1 MRNLPIAY
9 GNSCYAKKWP
19 NKTTTFD
26 NLCTRLEHTTYTTE
40 TAEEYPKLSK
50 ADRDRAKDKGGF
62 VGGQLK
68 DNRRKRENVVCRSM
82 LTHDADHAEK
92 GFIDRFSQDCKYAA
106 ALYTTHGH
114 TPEAPRVRIIVPLTR
129 DVTPDEFTA
138 IGRYFAQEWGI
149 DQFDECSYR
158 PQQLMYWPTTP
169 SNGEYIFKKIEG
181 EWLDPDVYLTAH
193 PNWNDP
199 TLLPT
204 SSHESEVRA
213 AATKPQADP
222 LTKEGIVGAFCRSY
236 GIRDAIDKF
245 LPETYAPSMMDGRYD
260 YIPADSSAGV
270 VIYDDKFAYSHH
282 ATDPACGMLLNA
294 FDLVRIHKFG
304 DLDDKKS
311 FTSMSEFA
319 VKDDEVKAELAAE
332 RREAAEREFASTDW
346 ENSLELDK
354 QGKIKDTLDNIVII
368 LRNDDELQ
376 SIAFNR
382 HRDGIDAKDG
392 LPWDQMKP
400 GWNDSDNA
408 ALKVFLSKKYG
419 IYSPTKTKDAILAVA
434 AERAYHPILEY
445 LESLPAWDEVPRIET
460 LLVDYF
466 GAEDSAYARAVIRKT
481 MAAAVAR
488 IYCPGTK
495 FDSVLILNGPQGVGK
510 STFFARLAGDWFSD
524 SLTLTDMRDKSGAE
538 KLQGYWIL
546 ELSELN
552 GMKKADV
559 ETVKSF
565 ISRAD
570 DKYRASYG
578 VNVESHPR
586 QSIIVGSTNAESGF
600 LRDITGNRR
609 FWPVRISGEGS
620 KRPWDID
627 RETVQQIWAEALVIY
642 KAGEILYLRGD
653 EAVAA
658 ITEQAAAMESDDRE
672 GIIRNYLDIL
682 LPTEWDSMSL
692 FERRNFLTGSEFGGD
707 AHKGTVKRDTVC
719 NLEIWCE
726 CFGKEAAA
734 IKPSD
739 SYAITTI
746 LKKIEGWDR
755 LQDRDRVYIP
765 IYGRQRLYH
774 RTDQ

>member
-204 SSHESEVRA
+204 SSHESDVRA

-245 LPETYAPSMMDGRYD
+245 LPETYAPSMMEGRYD

-346 ENSLELDK
+346 ENSLDLDK

>member
-26 NLCTRLEHTTYTTE
+26 DLCARLEHTTYTTE
-40 TAEEYPKLSK
+40 TVEEYPKLSK

-92 GFIDRFSQDCKYAA
+92 GFIDRFASECKYAA

-138 IGRYFAQEWGI
+138 IGRYFAEEWGI

-169 SNGEYIFKKIEG
+169 ANGEYIFKKIDG
-181 EWLDPDVYLTAH
+181 KWLDPDEYLASH
-193 PNWNDP
+193 PNWKDP

-204 SSHESEVRA
+204 SSRESEVRA
-213 AATKPQADP
+213 SATKPQADP
-222 LTKEGIVGAFCRSY
+222 LTKDGIVGAFCRSY
-236 GIRDAIDKF
+236 GICDAIEKF
-245 LPETYAPSMMDGRYD
+245 LPDVYAPSMTEGRYD

-311 FTSMSEFA
+311 FTAMSEFA
-319 VKDDEVKAELAAE
+319 VKDDEVKTQLASE
-332 RREAAEREFASTDW
+332 RREAAEREFAATDW

-368 LRNDDELQ
+368 LRNDEELQ

-392 LPWDQMKP
+392 LPWEQMKP

-434 AERAYHPILEY
+434 TERAYHPILEY
-445 LESLPAWDEVPRIET
+445 LEALPEWDEVPRIET
-460 LLVDYF
+460 LLIDYF
-466 GAEDSAYARAVIRKT
+466 GAEDSAYTRAVIRKT

-488 IYCPGTK
+488 IYRPGTK
-495 FDSVLILNGPQGVGK
+495 FDSVLILNGPQGIGK

-524 SLTLTDMRDKSGAE
+524 SLTLTDMKDKSGAE

-609 FWPVRISGEGS
+609 FWPVRITGEGS
-620 KRPWDID
+620 KHPWDID
-627 RETVQQIWAEALVIY
+627 SETVQQIWAEALVIY
-642 KAGEILYLRGD
+642 KAGEVLYLRGE
-653 EAVAA
+653 EAIAA
-658 ITEQAAAMESDDRE
+658 VSEQAAAMESDDRE
-672 GIIRNYLDIL
+672 GIIRNYLDTL
-682 LPTEWDSMSL
+682 LPAEWDSMSL

-707 AHKGTVKRDTVC
+707 THKGIVKRTTVC

-726 CFGKEAAA
+726 CFGKEPSA

-739 SYAITTI
+739 SYAIAAI
-746 LKKIEGWDR
+746 IKKIDGWDR
-755 LQDRDRVYIP
+755 DKDKDRVYLP
-765 IYGRQRLYH
+765 IYGRQRVYS
-774 RTDQ
+774 RTE

>member
-26 NLCTRLEHTTYTTE
+26 DLCARLEHTTYTTE
-40 TAEEYPKLSK
+40 TVEEYPKLSK

-62 VGGQLK
+62 VGGSLR

-92 GFIDRFSQDCKYAA
+92 GFIDRFASECKYAA

-114 TPEAPRVRIIVPLTR
+114 TPENPRVRIIVPLTR

-138 IGRYFAQEWGI
+138 IGRYFAEEWGI

-169 SNGEYIFKKIEG
+169 ANGEYIFKKIDG
-181 EWLDPDVYLTAH
+181 KWLDPDEYLASH
-193 PNWNDP
+193 PNWNDS

-204 SSHESEVRA
+204 SSRESEVRVS
-213 AATKPQADP
+213 ATKPQADP
-222 LTKEGIVGAFCRSY
+222 LAKDGIVGAFCRSY

-245 LPETYAPSMMDGRYD
+245 LPDIYAPSMTEGRYD

-304 DLDDKKS
+304 NLDDKKS
-311 FTSMSEFA
+311 FTAMSEFA
-319 VKDDEVKAELAAE
+319 VKDDEVKTQLAAE
-332 RREAAEREFASTDW
+332 RREAAEREFADTDW

-392 LPWDQMKP
+392 LPWEQMKP

-408 ALKVFLSKKYG
+408 ALKVFLSRKYG

-445 LESLPAWDEVPRIET
+445 LEALPAWDEVPRIET
-460 LLVDYF
+460 LLIDYF
-466 GAEDSAYARAVIRKT
+466 GAEDSAYTRAVIRKT

-488 IYCPGTK
+488 IYRPGTK
-495 FDSVLILNGPQGVGK
+495 FDSVLILNGPQGIGK
-510 STFFARLAGDWFSD
+510 STF
-524 SLTLTDMRDKSGAE
+524 
-538 KLQGYWIL
+538 
-546 ELSELN
+546 
-552 GMKKADV
+552 
-559 ETVKSF
+559 
-565 ISRAD
+565 
-570 DKYRASYG
+570 
-578 VNVESHPR
+578 
-586 QSIIVGSTNAESGF
+586 
-600 LRDITGNRR
+600 
-609 FWPVRISGEGS
+609 
-620 KRPWDID
+620 
-627 RETVQQIWAEALVIY
+627 
-642 KAGEILYLRGD
+642 
-653 EAVAA
+653 
-658 ITEQAAAMESDDRE
+658 
-672 GIIRNYLDIL
+672 
-682 LPTEWDSMSL
+682 
-692 FERRNFLTGSEFGGD
+692 
-707 AHKGTVKRDTVC
+707 
-719 NLEIWCE
+719 
-726 CFGKEAAA
+726 
-734 IKPSD
+734 
-739 SYAITTI
+739 
-746 LKKIEGWDR
+746 
-755 LQDRDRVYIP
+755 LQDSP
-765 IYGRQRLYH
+765 GTGFPTALL
-774 RTDQ
+774 